1 MHLSRLFQRTV
12 RQHPDRP
19 ALARGTGP
27 ALSYAR
33 LDQRVRALAHWLRHD
48 LGLQPGERVVL
59 AMPNCVAYAEAMLA
73 LWHARL
79 CAVPVHGQLHA
90 GEVAHVLGDS
100 GAVLCLSFG
109 GARHALVPATTRLPG
124 VALVDV
130 EGQAWCSAAGRTDLP
145 EWNEGLDAPLAA
157 DSELAWLFYT
167 SGTTGR
173 PKGVMLSHAH
183 LVAMALAFQADLL
196 PLDEHDVLLHLAP
209 MSHGGGLYGVP
220 AWMRGGLQVV
230 PASGG
235 FDAAEVFALLAHYR
249 RVSLFAAPTMVNR
262 LVRHAAAAADGAEA
276 GGPATT
282 APGLRCIVA
291 GGAPFYVEDL
301 KAAVARLGPRIA
313 QMYGQGESPM
323 TISALSAAAVGRAVA
338 QGDDTLLGSVGYAM
352 SGIDIDITDTR
363 GGRLATGIAG
373 EIMVRGPTVMRG
385 YWGQPEASAATLI
398 DGALRTGDIGLV
410 DGRGLLHLRD
420 RSKDV
425 IISGGSNI
433 YPREVEEALLRHP
446 RVQEAAAVGMPDAE
460 WGEAVTAFVVTLG
473 TAPLATAELDATCL
487 ETLARFKRPKRYVFV
502 EQIPKNAT
510 GKVLKNALREQLE
523 GGAGPQPA
531 RPC

>member
-12 RQHPDRP
+12 RQHADRP
-19 ALARGTGP
+19 ALARGTETAITYGQ
-27 ALSYAR
+27 
-33 LDQRVRALAHWLRHD
+33 LDRRVRALAHWLRHD

-59 AMPNCVAYAEAMLA
+59 AMPNSTAYAEAMLA

-79 CAVPVHGQLHA
+79 CAVPVHGKLHA
-90 GEVAHVLGDS
+90 GEIAHVLGDS

-109 GARHALVPATTRLPG
+109 DAWQALVSTTASMPG

-130 EGQAWCSAAGRTDLP
+130 QGQAWRSAAGRTDLP
-145 EWNEGLDAPLAA
+145 EWNEGRDAPVAA
-157 DSELAWLFYT
+157 DDELAWLFYT

-173 PKGVMLSHAH
+173 PKGVMLNHAS
-183 LVAMALAFQADLL
+183 LVAMSLNFQADLL
-196 PLDEHDVLLHLAP
+196 ALDEHDVMLHVAP

-220 AWMRGGLQVV
+220 SWMRGGLQVV

-235 FDAAEVFALLAHYR
+235 FDEAELFGLLAHYR
-249 RVSLFAAPTMVNR
+249 KVSLFAAPTMINR
-262 LVRHAAAAADGAEA
+262 LVRHAAGGGGDGDGD
-276 GGPATT
+276 GGIV

-301 KAAVARLGPRIA
+301 RAAVALLGPRIA
-313 QMYGQGESPM
+313 QMYGQGETPM
-323 TISALSAAAVGRAVA
+323 TISAVSAQAIGRAVA
-338 QGDDTLLGSVGYAM
+338 EGDDTLLGSVGYAM
-352 SGIDIDITDTR
+352 SAIDIDITDAQ
-363 GGRLATGIAG
+363 GGRVPAGTPG

-385 YWGQPEASAATLI
+385 YWRQPEATAATLV

-410 DGRGLLHLRD
+410 DARGLLHLRD

-446 RVQEAAAVGMPDAE
+446 LVEEVAAVGMPDAE
-460 WGEAVTAFVVTLG
+460 WGEAVIAFVVTRDAAVL
-473 TAPLATAELDATCL
+473 TAAELNATCL
-487 ETLARFKRPKRYVFV
+487 ETMARFKRPKRYVFV
-502 EQIPKNAT
+502 ERIPKNAT
-510 GKVLKNALREQLE
+510 GKVMKNELRRQLE
-523 GGAGPQPA
+523 G
-531 RPC
+531 